1 MKLLDEIVD
10 LAIDN
15 QASISVLLRKCL
27 VLAHQL
33 KNDRLR
39 SWVENELNGYAA
51 SDAEL
56 PEYRKVNT
64 PAKGLFLGS
73 FGRMLKDQPL
83 QSSVMEPQHRHFA
96 TTARLRQPIISYEG
110 TKDGSNGNYAIPW
123 PQDLTVKYQQKFL
136 KDSDFALNRAWQ
148 EIPASIFPAIIDTV
162 RTRVLQFALELR
174 DELGLVD
181 NNVSALP
188 QAKVDQSVTTYIF
201 GGTNVIAGTA
211 HGFTQIGAV
220 NVEIG
225 DIAGLT
231 HALRNLGVP
240 ESDVAEL
247 KTALETDGEEIP
259 ADAEPTLGRR
269 TAVWLKKLGSKLA
282 NAGTQIAVD
291 TAKAEAMRLISQYL
305 GLL

>member
-33 KNDRLR
+33 KNERLR
-39 SWVENELNGYAA
+39 SWVENELNGYAT

-56 PEYRKVNT
+56 PQYRKVHT
-64 PAKGLFLGS
+64 PAKGLFIS
-73 FGRMLKDQPL
+73 FGRMIRDQPL
-83 QSSVMEPQHRHFA
+83 QSSVMEPQHRRFA
-96 TTARLRQPIISYEG
+96 TTAHLTQPIISYEG

-136 KDSDFALNRAWQ
+136 TNKDFALNRAWQ

-181 NNVSALP
+181 DNVSALP
-188 QAKVDQSVTTYIF
+188 QAIVDQSVTTYIF

-247 KTALETDGEEIP
+247 ETALETDGEEIP
-259 ADAEPTLGRR
+259 ADAEPTLGWR
-269 TAVWLKKLGSKLA
+269 TAVWLKRLGSKLA
-282 NAGTQIAVD
+282 SAGTQIAVD

>member
-39 SWVENELNGYAA
+39 SWIENELNGYAT

-56 PEYRKVNT
+56 PKYRKIYT
-64 PAKGLFLGS
+64 PAKGLFIGS
-73 FGRMLKDQPL
+73 FGRMLNDQPL
-83 QSSVMEPQHRHFA
+83 QSSIMEHQHRHFA
-96 TTARLRQPIISYEG
+96 TTARLTQPIISYEG
-110 TKDGSNGNYAIPW
+110 TKDGSKGNYAIPW

-136 KDSDFALNRAWQ
+136 KDSDFVLNRAWQ
-148 EIPASIFPAIIDTV
+148 EIPASIFPSIIDTV

-181 NNVSALP
+181 DNVSALP
-188 QAKVDQSVTTYIF
+188 QAKVDRSVTTYIF

-259 ADAEPTLGRR
+259 ADTEPTLGRR
-269 TAVWLKKLGSKLA
+269 TAVWLKRLGSKLA
-282 NAGTQIAVD
+282 SEGTQIAVD